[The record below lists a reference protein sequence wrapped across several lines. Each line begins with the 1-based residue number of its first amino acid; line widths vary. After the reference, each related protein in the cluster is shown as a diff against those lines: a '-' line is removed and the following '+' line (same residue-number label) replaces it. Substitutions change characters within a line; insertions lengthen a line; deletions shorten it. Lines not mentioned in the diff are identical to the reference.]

1 MKASA
6 RRRSRAAA
14 LRTIVALA
22 TLAAGCAPVRG
33 DAYLAAFAGAER
45 AFHAGRFTEA
55 AAAWDDAAGRALRV
69 KDRDEARFLEAR
81 AQGRAGL
88 WAEERRSYERLV
100 ADSPSGPRTVR
111 ARFDLAEL
119 DIEHGDAARG
129 WKTLEQIARQHPA
142 HGLSRPTIR
151 RLLQHAEDGGGDAAA
166 LAWLDTRGAAFRGTE
181 LDEAITYERAR
192 ALERLGRKQ
201 ESHDT
206 FLATAREHP
215 YPSGGLTDDAYWH
228 ASAIDEELGRYDEAV
243 AHLRELLSS
252 REPSGAWASYERP
265 RYSEAQLK
273 IALIYRDDLKNR
285 SAARREFEKLYALH
299 PTTIKRDDAVWAEA
313 RLAREDGDQDTACK
327 LAKRLLSEFPES
339 RYARCTP
346 EVCPGAAPPPRA
358 RACADYILRELRGV
372 KDEGPAT
379 P

>member
-1 MKASA
+1 MKTGAKN
-6 RRRSRAAA
+6 RRVVAA
-14 LRTIVALA
+14 LLALA
-22 TLAAGCAPVRG
+22 GQASLAAGCAPMRG

-55 AAAWDDAAGRALRV
+55 AAAWDAAAERALRV

-88 WAEERRSYERLV
+88 WAEERRTYDRLV
-100 ADSPSGPRTVR
+100 ADSPEGPRTVR

-119 DIEHGDAARG
+119 DIDHGDAARG
-129 WKTLEQIARQHPA
+129 WAALEQLARRYPA

-151 RLLQHAEDGGGDAAA
+151 RLLQHAEDAGGDAAA
-166 LAWLDTRGAAFRGTE
+166 LLWLDTRGAAFRGTD
-181 LDEAITYERAR
+181 LDEVIAYERAR
-192 ALERLGRKQ
+192 ALLRLGRKQ
-201 ESHDT
+201 EAHDA

-228 ASAIDEELGRYDEAV
+228 AAGIAEALGRYDEAV

-273 IALIYRDDLKNR
+273 IALIYRDDLKNHA
-285 SAARREFEKLYALH
+285 AARRELEKVYALH

-313 RLAREDGDQDTACK
+313 RLAREDGDQDTTCK
-327 LAKRLLSEFPES
+327 LARRLLTEFPES
-339 RYARCTP
+339 RYTP
-346 EVCPGAAPPPRA
+346 CAHEVCPAAAPGR

-372 KDEGPAT
+372 KDEDPAT
-379 P
+379 R